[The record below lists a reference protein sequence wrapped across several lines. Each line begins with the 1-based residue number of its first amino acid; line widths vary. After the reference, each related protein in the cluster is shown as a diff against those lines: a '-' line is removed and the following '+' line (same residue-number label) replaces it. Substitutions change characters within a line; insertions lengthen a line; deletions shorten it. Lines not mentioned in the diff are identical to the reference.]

1 MKNGISKKACTV
13 HKCYYFE
20 HFIIGCN
27 SSSDTAEKAKEDSK
41 EEQIKRALR
50 KR

>member
-1 MKNGISKKACTV
+1 MEYLKACTV

-27 SSSDTAEKAKEDSK
+27 SSSDTAEKQKK
-41 EEQIKRALR
+41 IQKKNKLKRALR